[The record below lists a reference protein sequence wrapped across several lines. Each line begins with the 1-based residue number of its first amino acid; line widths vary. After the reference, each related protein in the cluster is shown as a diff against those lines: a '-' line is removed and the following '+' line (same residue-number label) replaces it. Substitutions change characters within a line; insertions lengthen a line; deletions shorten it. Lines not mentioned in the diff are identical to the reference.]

1 MSATDTTT
9 QDYKVADIGLADY
22 GRNEIRLAEH
32 EMPGLMRT
40 REEFAAAQRLGVGVL
55 AANGH
60 QAGHLVFG
68 ERDLLAAELREGEV
82 GDLEVGLGQGGGS
95 HATSS

>member
-1 MSATDTTT
+1 MSATDTTTT

-40 REEFAAAQRLGVGVL
+40 REEFAAEQPLKGR
-55 AANGH
+55 
-60 QAGHLVFG
+60 
-68 ERDLLAAELREGEV
+68 R
-82 GDLEVGLGQGGGS
+82 
-95 HATSS
+95 